1 MNRKKVKLL
10 EAFRDIKLSK
20 EELLE
25 KLNVKSLN
33 DVKQVVIIASVDVIK
48 LLESFKAG
56 DISETE
62 LLEWVNTIWFSDTYD
77 YVDEEMDSIA
87 SVMNKL
93 EEIDEGRELDEAS
106 IDLFIKSLK
115 ANEEIEL

>member
-1 MNRKKVKLL
+1 MNEKELKLL
-10 EAFRDIKLSK
+10 ESFRDLNISK
-20 EELLE
+20 EELLK
-25 KLNVKSLN
+25 KLNVKSIN
-33 DVKQVVIIASVDVIK
+33 DVNQVVMIASVDVIK

-56 DISETE
+56 KIDETE

-87 SVMNKL
+87 SVMNIL
-93 EEIDEGRELDEAS
+93 EEIDEGRKLDESS

-115 ANEEIEL
+115 ANEEIR

>member
-1 MNRKKVKLL
+1 MNEKEIKLL
-10 EAFRDIKLSK
+10 ESFRDLKMNK
-20 EELLE
+20 EELLK

-33 DVKQVVIIASVDVIK
+33 DVKQIAMIASVDVIK
-48 LLESFKAG
+48 LLENFKAG
-56 DISETE
+56 KIDEIG

-77 YVDEEMDSIA
+77 YVDEEMNSIA

-93 EEIDEGRELDEAS
+93 EEIDEGEKLDESS

-115 ANEEIEL
+115 ANEKIK

>member
-1 MNRKKVKLL
+1 MDRKELKLL
-10 EAFRDIKLSK
+10 ESFRDLKISK
-20 EELLE
+20 EELLK

-33 DVKQVVIIASVDVIK
+33 DVKQVAMIASVNVIK

-56 DISETE
+56 SIRETE

-77 YVDEEMDSIA
+77 YADEEMDSIA
-87 SVMNKL
+87 IVMNKL
-93 EEIDEGRELDEAS
+93 EEIDEGEELDEAS

-115 ANEEIEL
+115 ANEEVE